1 MKITTIP
8 AALALAAA
16 LLAGPVHAQ
25 STGGMSGM
33 DHGAMGGGAMEGGPH
48 AEAMAAMMQSMEGI
62 EYTGDPDV
70 DFLLAM
76 IPHHQSAVDM
86 ASAYLEQSDDPEVEA
101 IAQAVI
107 DTQGAEIEVMEAIL
121 ERLGHPVE

>member
-16 LLAGPVHAQ
+16 LLASPVHAQ

-86 ASAYLEQSDDPEVEA
+86 ARAYLERVDDPEVEA

-107 DTQGAEIEVMEAIL
+107 DTQGAEIEVMQAIL

>member
-1 MKITTIP
+1 MRPILS
-8 AALALAAA
+8 AAFAAAFLAAPA
-16 LLAGPVHAQ
+16 LAQ

-33 DHGAMGGGAMEGGPH
+33 DHGAMQPDAMESMMEGG
-48 AEAMAAMMQSMEGI
+48 EL
-62 EYTGDPDV
+62 TGDPDV

-86 ASAYLEQSDDPEVEA
+86 ARAYLERADDPEVEA

-107 DTQGAEIEVMEAIL
+107 DTQGAEIEVMQAIL